1 MYFLVPSMYF
11 HSPSPHP
18 RGTHKA
24 AQKVRKKNSLL
35 AQIRG
40 RRLMSIFVALSTAF
54 S

>member
-1 MYFLVPSMYF
+1 MYFPPILRTP
-11 HSPSPHP
+11 
-18 RGTHKA
+18 GGHKA